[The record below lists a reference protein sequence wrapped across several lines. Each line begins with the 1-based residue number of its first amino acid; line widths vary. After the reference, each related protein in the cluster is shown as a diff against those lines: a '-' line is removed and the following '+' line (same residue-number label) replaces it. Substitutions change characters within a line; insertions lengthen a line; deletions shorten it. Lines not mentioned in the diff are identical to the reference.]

1 MCGIAAIFAYRPDAA
16 DVERAELVALRE
28 AMRARGPD
36 GEGAWIAADGR
47 VGLAHRRLAI
57 IDLSE
62 DAAQPMDFAN
72 GRYRITYN
80 GEIYNFRALREGLES
95 QGRVFTTESDT
106 EVLLHLY
113 DAHGADMVHELRGM
127 YAFALWDEAKQG
139 LLLARDPFGI
149 KPLYYADDGK
159 TLRVASQVKALL
171 GGGRVDG
178 AADAAGHVGFFL
190 FGYVP
195 EPHTLYRAV
204 RALPAGHTLWVDA
217 AGTRRM
223 DRYFDV
229 AEAFAESADG
239 PPADLRAALSDS
251 VRHHLVADVP
261 VGVFLSAGL
270 DSATIVGLASECH
283 GVNLDTMTLGF
294 EEFRDSPRDETP
306 LAEEVARTYG
316 TRHRTEWVAGAA
328 FRDHLTDVFAAMD
341 QPTIDGVNVF
351 FVAKAAASLGLKV
364 AMSGLGG
371 DELFGGYDSFRQIP
385 ALVGGLGRL
394 PGLRALG
401 RGVRIVSAP
410 VAKRLTSPKAAGL
423 LEYGTTYGDAYL
435 LRRGLFMPWE
445 LADVLE
451 PDMAREGWRA
461 LQPLVRLE
469 DCASRVSGP
478 RRKVAALEMAWYMRN
493 QLLRD
498 ADWAG
503 MAHSLEIRVPFV
515 DAQLF
520 RSLVPHLGRP
530 GGPDK
535 GAMALTPATP
545 LPGAVLARPKSGFSI
560 PVRDWL
566 HGGAGNGRG
575 ERGLRGWARRV
586 YREATAAGSE
596 PLVV

>member
-1 MCGIAAIFAYRPDAA
+1 MCGIAAIFAYRPDAP
-16 DVERAELVALRE
+16 DVERTELVALRE

-36 GEGAWIAADGR
+36 GEGAWIARNGR

-57 IDLSE
+57 IDLSAA
-62 DAAQPMDFAN
+62 AAQPMDLEN

-80 GEIYNFRALREGLES
+80 GEIYNFRALRRRLES

-127 YAFALWDEAKQG
+127 FAFALWDEAKQG
-139 LLLARDPFGI
+139 VFLARDPFGI
-149 KPLYYADDGK
+149 KPLYYADDGR

-178 AADAAGHVGFFL
+178 AADAAGHAGFFL

-204 RALPAGHTLWVDA
+204 RALPAGHTMWVDG
-217 AGTRRM
+217 AGNRRM
-223 DRYFDV
+223 ERYFDAADV
-229 AEAFAESADG
+229 LCEDADG
-239 PPADLRAALSDS
+239 GPADLRAALSDS

-270 DSATIVGLASECH
+270 DSATIVGLASESE
-283 GVNLDTMTLGF
+283 GANLDTMTLGF
-294 EEFRDSPRDETP
+294 EEFRGTDRDEVP
-306 LAEEVARTYG
+306 LAEDVARTYG

-328 FRDHLTDVFAAMD
+328 FHDRLADVFAAMD
-341 QPTIDGVNVF
+341 QPTIDGVNVY

-371 DELFGGYDSFRQIP
+371 DELFGGYYSFRQIP
-385 ALVGGLGRL
+385 TLVRGLGRFR
-394 PGLRALG
+394 GLRAVG
-401 RGVRIVSAP
+401 RGVRVVSAP
-410 VAKRLTSPKAAGL
+410 LAKRLTSPKLAGL
-423 LEYGTTYGDAYL
+423 LEYGTTYGGAYL

-469 DCASRVSGP
+469 DCVSRIAEP
-478 RRKVAALEMAWYMRN
+478 RRKVAALEMAWYMQN

-498 ADWAG
+498 ADWAV

-515 DAQLF
+515 DAHLF
-520 RSLVPHLGRP
+520 RALAPHLGRP

-535 GAMALTPATP
+535 AAMARTPSKP

-560 PVRDWL
+560 PVGDWL
-566 HGGAGNGRG
+566 QGGAAAGRG

-586 YREATAAGSE
+586 YAEATGAG
-596 PLVV
+596 PDG